1 MSQPKKY
8 DSNLIMQELGKYNLK
23 IKVIPNGSEECLSFN
38 ININLSLID
47 GFQFLKS
54 LLGSLV

>member
-23 IKVIPNGSEECLSFN
+23 IKVIPNGSEEF
-38 ININLSLID
+38 
-47 GFQFLKS
+47 
-54 LLGSLV
+54 

>member
-8 DSNLIMQELGKYNLK
+8 DSNHIMQELGKFNLK
-23 IKVIPNGSEECLSFN
+23 IKVIPNGSEECMSFS

-47 GFQFLKS
+47 GLQFLSS